1 MISVLRYWTDRPLRW
16 YRSARRHRIG
26 RTHARYVI
34 TSTEPTVVP
43 AEEGLDQRLVWIGED
58 DRGIE
63 LEIVALDLPDA
74 VVVIHVMPTALRRTP

>member
-1 MISVLRYWTDRPLRW
+1 V
-16 YRSARRHRIG
+16 
-26 RTHARYVI
+26 
-34 TSTEPTVVP
+34 PT
-43 AEEGLDQRLVWIGED
+43 AEGLDQRVVWIGED